1 LCAVPVLRIGEF
13 LIGCGAAC
21 ALKKPTPSLLANG
34 KYWILPGLV
43 FFLYNLQML
52 NHGVDFLCLKE
63 DAQHRDC
70 SLWHR
75 GQIQLKNS
83 SPCITFAEKILNKYA
98 FIFAILIHGI
108 AREELEG
115 KNTGWIIAFLNSEF
129 FRCMSKFSLSLYLG
143 HANIA
148 MALDWLSLKIL
159 DMELKIWR
167 DDTILIIVYATCY
180 LLHHIMISVIR
191 KFEHVN
197 PPEINEYA
205 LEESQ
210 TLIKN
215 DPA

>member
-1 LCAVPVLRIGEF
+1 
-13 LIGCGAAC
+13 
-21 ALKKPTPSLLANG
+21 
-34 KYWILPGLV
+34 
-43 FFLYNLQML
+43 
-52 NHGVDFLCLKE
+52 
-63 DAQHRDC
+63 
-70 SLWHR
+70 
-75 GQIQLKNS
+75 
-83 SPCITFAEKILNKYA
+83 LNKYA

-159 DMELKIWR
+159 DMELKMWR

-180 LLHHIMISVIR
+180 LLHHIMISIIR